1 MLEQRRLSQ
10 LRLQIQMLFGRSKA
24 GAQLED
30 ELSFHLDQQ
39 IAEHIA
45 AGMNPKQART
55 AALLV
60 FGNPG
65 ALREQA
71 RETWRWTSLEL
82 LLLDLRQSMRS
93 LRRDP
98 SFSIVA
104 MLVLALGIGAN
115 IALFS
120 VVHSVLLK
128 PLPFADSE
136 RLVRIY
142 EADARGRFRDNI
154 VAGGVFA
161 IWQAQAKSFTG
172 LAIKRSAGYNL
183 SEANP
188 QSAAAPPEFVSAE
201 IASWNLFPLLGVEPS
216 LGRFFSADDDRPSA
230 NGTVVLSWGLWKR
243 RYGGDPAVLGRI
255 IDLDSKPYTVIGVL
269 PADFTYPDTK
279 VQLWAPLYHEKSPE
293 MMQMVGAH
301 NFDVI
306 GRLKPGVTS
315 AQANAELNTIQ
326 QRIRQQNPTGPV
338 NDAANLRPILDAEVY
353 GVKSGLYALLVA
365 TGCLLFI
372 ACLNI
377 AGLLIARS
385 ATRRKELAIRTALGG
400 SRARLIRSQVLE
412 SLLLSAGGGLI
423 GAAFA
428 YLGLEWLVAVRT
440 DIPRAGS
447 IHIDAVTLAFAL
459 FAVLVCGLIA
469 GLIPALAANDRKILQ
484 ALQQASRGNRGGE
497 GRVGLRRMLLAAEVG
512 LSVVLLVGAGLLLKT
527 YQQMRAINLGCAT
540 HNVLTM
546 DLTLPKG
553 TYNDGVKRVSFAEQL
568 TARVAALP
576 GVRGVGVTSV
586 LPGAGHRGDD
596 IFTIPEHP
604 ARPTG
609 ELLDASTVYADPGY
623 FQAMQIPL
631 LSGRFLDPSEKLD
644 KARSVIVNQ
653 ALAKQYFP
661 GEDPLGKHIVS
672 DALRDGKAYEI
683 VGVVGDTRE
692 TLTDPATATIYLPF
706 YLGET
711 RVMTLVTRSGGEATA
726 LALPIQKIIA
736 ALDRE
741 LPVASILTMEDV
753 VGHAML
759 QASFDALLLAAFAV
773 FSLIL
778 AALGLFGVL
787 SYIVAQRTSEIGIR
801 IALGAQRDQVL
812 RTVLFDGLRPAVTG
826 LIAGLAASA
835 LAARLIQSMLYG
847 TQMYDPAIFATVA
860 GTLLLVAALACL
872 VPAWRASRLDPMQAL
887 RMD

>member
-1 MLEQRRLSQ
+1 MPHQPVLSQ
-10 LRLQIQMLFGRSKA
+10 LRIQIQMLFGRGKA

-30 ELSFHLDQQ
+30 ELRFHLEQQ
-39 IAEHIA
+39 IAENMA
-45 AGMNPKQART
+45 AGMNAKEARN
-55 AALLV
+55 AALRT

-65 ALREQA
+65 AIREQA
-71 RETWRWTSLEL
+71 RETWSWNSLDL
-82 LLLDLRQSMRS
+82 LMVDLRQSIRS

-104 MLVLALGIGAN
+104 ILVLALGIGAN
-115 IALFS
+115 IALFT

-128 PLPFADSE
+128 PLPFNDPE

-161 IWQAQAKSFTG
+161 IWKTQSKSFTD
-172 LAIKRSAGYNL
+172 LAIKRLAGYNL
-183 SEANP
+183 SEASKESNG
-188 QSAAAPPEFVSAE
+188 APPEFVLGE
-201 IASWNLFPLLGVEPS
+201 ISSWNLFPLLGVKPA
-216 LGRFFSADDDRPSA
+216 LGRFFSADEDRPGA
-230 NGTVVLSWGLWKR
+230 NGAVVLSWGLWKR
-243 RYGGDPAVLGRI
+243 RYGGDPAVLGRT
-255 IDLDSKPYTVIGVL
+255 IDLDAKPYTVIGVL
-269 PADFTYPDTK
+269 PADFTYPNAN
-279 VQLWAPLYHEKSPE
+279 VQLWAPLYHERSAE
-293 MMQMVGAH
+293 MMQMVQAH

-315 AQANAELNTIQ
+315 VEATAELDTIQ
-326 QRIRQQNPTGPV
+326 KRIRRQNPTGPV

-353 GVKSGLYALLVA
+353 GVKSGLYALLAA

-385 ATRRKELAIRTALGG
+385 ATRRKEIAIRTALGG
-400 SRARLIRSQVLE
+400 SRVRLIRTQILE
-412 SLLLSAGGGLI
+412 SVLLSAGGGLL
-423 GAAFA
+423 GAAIA
-428 YLGLEWLVAVRT
+428 YAGLRWLVAVRT
-440 DIPRAGS
+440 DIPRASS
-447 IHIDAVTLAFAL
+447 IHIDSFTLVFAL
-459 FAVLVCGLIA
+459 ASVLVCGLIA
-469 GLIPALAANDRKILQ
+469 GLIPAFAANNRNILQ
-484 ALQQASRGNRGGE
+484 SLQESSRGNSGGA
-497 GRVGLRRMLLAAEVG
+497 GRVGLRRLLLAAEVG

-527 YQQMRAINLGCAT
+527 YEQMRAVNLGCAT
-540 HNVLTM
+540 HNILTV
-546 DLTLPKG
+546 DVTLPKS

-568 TARVAALP
+568 TTRVAALP
-576 GVRGVGVTSV
+576 GVRGVGMAST
-586 LPGAGHRGDD
+586 LPGTGHNGDD
-596 IFTIPEHP
+596 IFRIPEHP
-604 ARPTG
+604 TRPSD

-644 KARSVIVNQ
+644 KAHSLIVNQ

-661 GEDPLGKHIVS
+661 GENPLGKHIVS
-672 DALRDGKAYEI
+672 DALGDGKAYEI

-692 TLTDPATATIYLPF
+692 TLTDPAPPTIYFPF
-706 YLGET
+706 YLGQT
-711 RVMTLVTRSGGEATA
+711 RLVRLVTRSGGDATA
-726 LALPIQKIIA
+726 LALPIRKIIA
-736 ALDRE
+736 AIDHE
-741 LPVASILTMEDV
+741 LPLIGVFTMENL
-753 VGHAML
+753 VGRATL

-801 IALGAQRDQVL
+801 IALGAQRKQVL

-826 LIAGLAASA
+826 LIAGLIASA
-835 LAARLIQSMLYG
+835 IAARLIQSILYG
-847 TQMYDPAIFATVA
+847 TKPYDPAIFATVA
-860 GTLLLVAALACL
+860 VTLLLVAALACL

-887 RMD
+887 RVD